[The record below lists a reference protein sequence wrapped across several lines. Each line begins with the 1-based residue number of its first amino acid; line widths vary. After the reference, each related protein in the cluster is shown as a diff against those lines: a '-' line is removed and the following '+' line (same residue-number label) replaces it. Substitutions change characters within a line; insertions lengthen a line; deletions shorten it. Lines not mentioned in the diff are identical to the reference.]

1 MDKFKSMQV
10 FVYVVE
16 HGSFTRAAVHFS
28 VTATMIGKYIKH
40 LEAQLG
46 TRLISRTTR
55 KQSLTESGQIYYN
68 DCKRI
73 LEEIS
78 NVENQI
84 QTYENKPKGTVRINS
99 PVTYG
104 TIVLTPIITRFL
116 KLYPEINIDLTLD
129 NKRIDPILEP
139 VDLIIRIGQL
149 ADSTLIA
156 RPMSQYE
163 MVFAASPNYLEKY
176 GWPTSLEELTHHAC
190 LGFNYSDIHATQA
203 TGLNTP
209 AFNKINTRLSS
220 NNGHALKLA
229 ALAGIGVVLQ
239 PKISLATEFENQSLI
254 EILPNITPPP
264 RPINLLYKSKF
275 MPLKT
280 RTFIE
285 FLLSEIT

>member
-1 MDKFKSMQV
+1 M
-10 FVYVVE
+10 
-16 HGSFTRAAVHFS
+16 
-28 VTATMIGKYIKH
+28 
-40 LEAQLG
+40 
-46 TRLISRTTR
+46 
-55 KQSLTESGQIYYN
+55 
-68 DCKRI
+68 
-73 LEEIS
+73 
-78 NVENQI
+78 
-84 QTYENKPKGTVRINS
+84 
-99 PVTYG
+99 
-104 TIVLTPIITRFL
+104 
-116 KLYPEINIDLTLD
+116 YPEINIDLTLD

-163 MVFAASPNYLEKY
+163 MVFAASPNYLEKH

-254 EILPNITPPP
+254 EILPNITPLF